1 MSSRLLEPLVAG
13 KLSLHNRLVMP
24 PMATAMAG
32 PNGEMTDDLLGYY
45 DEKSA
50 GGALGL
56 VITEHCYIAME
67 GRNRVGQP
75 SIADDETIEGWK
87 RFVDVVHRNGS
98 KTVMQIN
105 HSGGATSMAATGSQP
120 VGPSD
125 ITSPIGPGET
135 PRPLATD
142 EIAIIVGQFAS
153 AARRVQEA
161 GFDGVEIHAAH
172 GYLLNQFYSPIT
184 NKRSD
189 EYGGDL
195 RGRIHVHVEAIE
207 AVRAAVGESF
217 PVLMRFGAV
226 DYIEG
231 GSRIEDAIAA
241 APEFERAG
249 INILDITGG
258 LKGYIRPG
266 HDEPGYF
273 GDVSG
278 AMKQVV
284 AVPVILTGGVTESR
298 QAEQLLAEGK
308 ADLIGV
314 GRAILKD
321 SDWARRA
328 MRELE
333 AQSG

>member
-1 MSSRLLEPLVAG
+1 MSSRLLEPLVHG
-13 KLSLHNRLVMP
+13 NLSLHNRLVMP
-24 PMATAMAG
+24 PMATAKADT
-32 PNGEMTDDLLGYY
+32 NGEMTDDLLGYY

-50 GGALGL
+50 GGAIGL
-56 VITEHCYIAME
+56 VITEHCYIALE

-75 SIADDETIEGWK
+75 SIADDETVGGWK
-87 RFVDVVHRNGS
+87 RFVDIVHRNGS
-98 KTVMQIN
+98 KAVMQIN
-105 HSGGATSMAATGSQP
+105 HSGGATSTAATGSQP
-120 VGPSD
+120 VAPSD

-135 PRPLATD
+135 PRPLSTE
-142 EIAIIVGQFAS
+142 EIATIVGQFAS

-195 RGRIHVHVEAIE
+195 RGRIRMHLEVIE
-207 AVRAAVGESF
+207 AVRAEVGESF
-217 PVLMRFGAV
+217 PVILRFGAV
-226 DYIEG
+226 DYIDG
-231 GSRIEDAIAA
+231 GSSIEDAIAA

-249 INILDITGG
+249 IDVLDITGG
-258 LKGYIRPG
+258 LSGYIRPG

-273 GDVSG
+273 GDVS
-278 AMKQVV
+278 AAIKQVV
-284 AVPVILTGGVTESR
+284 DVPVILTGGVTEPH

-321 SDWARRA
+321 SGWARRA
-328 MRELE
+328 VSALE
-333 AQSG
+333 A

>member
-1 MSSRLLEPLVAG
+1 MSSRLLEPLVVG

-24 PMATAMAG
+24 PMATAKAG
-32 PNGEMTDDLLGYY
+32 PNGEMTDNLLGYY

-50 GGALGL
+50 GGAIGL
-56 VITEHCYIAME
+56 VITEHCYIALQ

-75 SIADDETIEGWK
+75 SIADDETVAGWK
-87 RFVDVVHRNGS
+87 RFVDIVHRNGS
-98 KTVMQIN
+98 KVVMQIN
-105 HSGGATSMAATGSQP
+105 HSGGATSEAATGSQP

-135 PRPLATD
+135 PRPLSCE

-153 AARRVQEA
+153 AARRVQAA

-184 NKRSD
+184 NKRAD

-195 RGRIHVHVEAIE
+195 RGRIRMHLEVIE
-207 AVRAAVGESF
+207 AVRAEVGENF
-217 PVLMRFGAV
+217 PVLLRFGAV
-226 DYIEG
+226 DYIDG

-241 APEFERAG
+241 AHEFERAG
-249 INILDITGG
+249 VDVLDITGG
-258 LKGYIRPG
+258 LKGYVRPG

-273 GDVSG
+273 GDVSD
-278 AMKQVV
+278 AIKQVV
-284 AVPVILTGGVTESR
+284 SVPVILTGGVTEPR

-321 SDWARRA
+321 SGWARRA
-328 MRELE
+328 VRELE
-333 AQSG
+333 D